1 MRDRGGSSHEI
12 LLDLVGFS
20 SRAGGLQSMSDF
32 KEVTDGKAWL
42 RNVELQAAKMAEVE
56 DGLERGYAHLGMM
69 LWEVS
74 EMQYWRVYHET
85 FRKYLES
92 VAVKAKRTPGQMQQY
107 FLTVRDLS
115 DTFNSSQLESIG
127 ITKAMRLRQAKDYA
141 IVLPAEVVKAALDPA
156 VTSKE
161 LKKVISTALKMPEEE
176 GDWMDLDFAFYVT
189 PEERATIEDAMCAA
203 EHCDPVTKKTIA
215 ESMQKKDVVLK
226 WCMEFLG
233 SHSREGV

>member
-1 MRDRGGSSHEI
+1 
-12 LLDLVGFS
+12 
-20 SRAGGLQSMSDF
+20 MSDF

-42 RNVELQAAKMAEVE
+42 RNVEMQAAKMAEVE
-56 DGLERGYAHLGMM
+56 DGIERGYAHLGMM

-115 DTFNSSQLESIG
+115 DTFNSSQLESMG

-141 IVLPAEVVKAALDPA
+141 IVLPAEVVKAALDSS
-156 VTSKE
+156 VTAKE

-176 GDWMDLDFAFYVT
+176 GDYLDLEFEFVVT
-189 PEERATIEDAMCAA
+189 PEQRAFAERVLFVAMHTDPFTKSTISRSAQRSFSARSAIRSVRSLKMPA
-203 EHCDPVTKKTIA
+203 KKA
-215 ESMQKKDVVLK
+215 RSSFRKSL
-226 WCMEFLG
+226 
-233 SHSREGV
+233 R